1 MNTKTELR
9 KQINTLNKSIISNE
23 LEIKN
28 IEAQHKKYIK
38 QNELDVRNY
47 IDVIEEKRDQYS
59 LLYPN
64 IDKINREIDYIKKET
79 VIKLNREKEIF
90 EREQSRIEMKKIELK
105 KTLEVNIANNTNLIE
120 TLTSNNEDILLRNR
134 EIRNLKKEQ
143 TQSKYKDRIELQKQI
158 EQYKEDIKLKK
169 KHVIYYKSQILSI
182 DEKIIDLRQQYEMN
196 DERHKRA
203 NYVFY
208 DIKED
213 IEEIKGKLEETQK
226 EINTLMNSNNPILN
240 ENNKEKEINE
250 EYKTEMNNESIILEK
265 IDLLDT
271 LNKQLNE
278 CYQKPEYNLPQ
289 FYSIIEKDNNDIL
302 IEIDN
307 LTHNKQQLE
316 ELLENK
322 ATHYNPANTQFKTEN
337 TELTKKYM
345 TMISKLTIRLC
356 KNKTQIYLLEN
367 DNQESVK
374 FYKFNIGKED
384 IYDKNSHNR
393 LEIATRR
400 INEYKEAKMDEM
412 TENSNNT
419 NTKIQT
425 LKSEIKKLNKD
436 KLELELEGG
445 RQTQLKNKKVDEI
458 EAIIKETKTKILNF
472 KKIISK
478 K

>member
-9 KQINTLNKSIISNE
+9 KKINTLNKSISLNE
-23 LEIKN
+23 LEIKTL
-28 IEAQHKKYIK
+28 ETKHKIYIK

-47 IDVIEEKRDQYS
+47 IDVIEEKKDQYS

-64 IDKINREIDYIKKET
+64 IEKINIEITNIKKET
-79 VIKLNREKEIF
+79 VIKLNKENEIF
-90 EREQSRIEMKKIELK
+90 EREQSRIEMKKVELK
-105 KTLEVNIANNTNLIE
+105 KILEYNIANNTNLIE

-143 TQSKYKDRIELQKQI
+143 IQSKYKDRIELQKQM
-158 EQYKEDIKLKK
+158 EQYKENIKLKK
-169 KHVIYYKSQILSI
+169 KHVIYYKSQILII
-182 DEKIIDLRQQYEMN
+182 DEKIIDLRHQYEMN

-203 NYVFY
+203 NYIFY
-208 DIKED
+208 DIKKE

-240 ENNKEKEINE
+240 E
-250 EYKTEMNNESIILEK
+250 EMNNESIILEK
-265 IDLLDT
+265 IDLLDI

-307 LTHNKQQLE
+307 LTNNKQQLE

-356 KNKTQIYLLEN
+356 KNKTQLYLLEN

-374 FYKFNIGKED
+374 FYKFNLGKEE

-393 LEIATRR
+393 LEIATKR
-400 INEYKEAKMDEM
+400 INEDKEEKLEEM
-412 TENSNNT
+412 TKNSNNT
-419 NTKIQT
+419 NIKIQT
-425 LKSEIKKLNKD
+425 LKNDIKKLNKD
-436 KLELELEGG
+436 KLELELKGG